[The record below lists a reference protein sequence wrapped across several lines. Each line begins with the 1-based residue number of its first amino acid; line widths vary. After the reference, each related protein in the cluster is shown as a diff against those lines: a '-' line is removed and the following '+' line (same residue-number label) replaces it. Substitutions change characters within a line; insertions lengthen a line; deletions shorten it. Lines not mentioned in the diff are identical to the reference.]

1 MNHTTRRDGAV
12 NVERPEADRLPDVV
26 ALSNRGDHDGNRRGD
41 NPVTMDPEL
50 IRTLAVSHRKGFQ
63 VDDPDAVALNQ
74 PYLGSF
80 EIIRAGARFAELSA
94 RAAEAGITLSAVQA
108 EFKREFLLGD
118 ELAAYIM
125 EPGVD
130 WPTPD
135 AERVDQLA
143 HACKAS
149 WDHYRNS

>member
-1 MNHTTRRDGAV
+1 MRSLSISRTSQFRNHPSRSEIRRI
-12 NVERPEADRLPDVV
+12 ERPR
-26 ALSNRGDHDGNRRGD
+26 
-41 NPVTMDPEL
+41 
-50 IRTLAVSHRKGFQ
+50 
-63 VDDPDAVALNQ
+63 
-74 PYLGSF
+74 
-80 EIIRAGARFAELSA
+80 
-94 RAAEAGITLSAVQA
+94 AEAGITLSAVQA

>member
-1 MNHTTRRDGAV
+1 
-12 NVERPEADRLPDVV
+12 
-26 ALSNRGDHDGNRRGD
+26 
-41 NPVTMDPEL
+41 MDPEL
-50 IRTLAVSHRKGFQ
+50 IRTLAVAHRKGFQ

-80 EIIRAGARFAELSA
+80 EIIAAGARFADSRA
-94 RAAEAGITLSAVQA
+94 RADEAGITLSAVQA

-118 ELAAYIM
+118 ELAEYIM